1 MGDYLKRV
9 VVGIGAF
16 GALALWEGLR
26 GRRSVEK
33 FAEEQANPNSG
44 VASWGD
50 VRTFR
55 GRLSDTVFLSCLVDE
70 APAGLPEP
78 TRARTLPSP
87 ALDPRLSC
95 RADARLQTPL

>member
-44 VASWGD
+44 VVSWGD

-55 GRLSDTVFLSCLVDE
+55 GRRATRIPL
-70 APAGLPEP
+70 LP
-78 TRARTLPSP
+78 R
-87 ALDPRLSC
+87 
-95 RADARLQTPL
+95 